1 MILNS
6 FMEHFYVSSQ
16 VSLSVILEGA
26 LVTRVNLVGVVVLDV
41 SVQGHLALQC
51 FAALMKKILY
61 NSFYFKSGIGFCF
74 KTIFL
79 FRHTYW
85 QDPLNDTWSQ
95 E

>member
-16 VSLSVILEGA
+16 VSLSVIFERA

-79 FRHTYW
+79 FRQTI
-85 QDPLNDTWSQ
+85 LARSI